1 MAVDWASFK
10 NHREQVAKDHGTY
23 VGLLDEHGEPLMDCP
38 PMVVGS
44 APKTRNIPTSARF
57 QFVTKGQDGLEHPLI
72 PALLGDTATGQWF
85 AADDEGRVV
94 KTALESTRFLIVER
108 PDAPRQAY
116 RFTHAT
122 ASSGIDSPGLV
133 EAHGFDMLKM
143 LNLIPA
149 FSAPATISG
158 VWTEF
163 TRDWAGPEGQAI
175 TFKKPRFL
183 QDMKMM
189 TVADGGT
196 VEGAAETVIRRV
208 VTESVDA
215 TMTAINQDDPP
226 IVVDQS
232 GTGLDSPHILIRPT
246 DGPLLDEITPHAN
259 DSGVHVDAYLW
270 LPGDAAVNGRTFTKP
285 TIVVTVKQM
294 IGVSDGG

>member
-1 MAVDWASFK
+1 MDLDWASFK
-10 NHREQVAKDHGTY
+10 KHREQVAEDHGTY
-23 VGLLDEHGEPLMDCP
+23 VGLLNEDGDLLAHCP
-38 PMVVGS
+38 PMVIAS
-44 APKTRNIPTSARF
+44 APKSRNIPTSGRF

-72 PALLGDTATGQWF
+72 HALLGDSSTGTWF
-85 AADDEGRVV
+85 AADNEGRVV

-108 PDAPRQAY
+108 ADTPRQAY

-122 ASSGIDSPGLV
+122 ASSGIDAPGLI

-149 FSAPATISG
+149 FSAPTTISG
-158 VWTEF
+158 EWTEF
-163 TRDWAGPEGQAI
+163 TRDWAGPENQAI
-175 TFKKPRFL
+175 TFKKSRYL
-183 QDMKMM
+183 QDMKML

-208 VTESVDA
+208 ITESVNA
-215 TMTAINQDDPP
+215 AMAAIKSDDPP

-232 GTGLDSPHILIRPT
+232 ESGLDSPHILIRPT

-270 LPGDAAVNGRTFTKP
+270 LPGDAAVNGKTYSKP
-285 TIVVTVKQM
+285 TIVVTVEQM
-294 IGVSDGG
+294 IGVNDGS